1 MLTQAIEAEVEAFLA
16 THADLTDGQGRRRLV
31 RNGHAPERH
40 IQTGI
45 GPLAVSRPR
54 VRDRGD
60 GGSEPVRFSSAVL
73 PPYLRRTRNV
83 EELLPW
89 LDLKG
94 VSTGQFGEA
103 LPGGPARARGA
114 RPVGGD
120 RAPPHGGLA
129 GGARALAEA

>member
-1 MLTQAIEAEVEAFLA
+1 M
-16 THADLTDGQGRRRLV
+16 
-31 RNGHAPERH
+31 RNGHAPERA

-45 GPLAVSRPR
+45 GPVEVRRPR

-60 GGSEPVRFSSAVL
+60 GASAPVRLTSAVL